1 MMEIKPI
8 LSTLLR
14 NKTGAVLIALQI
26 ALTMAVVVNAVVV
39 IQDRAETIAMP
50 TGVDVD
56 QLIMTRAFT
65 FNDEQNARAVIDNDL
80 AVLGALP
87 GVQSV
92 TKISTM
98 PLSNSGS
105 SSTFRAS
112 DADNAI
118 SLNLAYYQ
126 SDVFALSTLG
136 LEITRGRWFRDDEV
150 AYDTDGGYSP
160 TMVVLSDFAADT
172 MYPDEDPVGKFIYN
186 SLGDAVEVIG
196 TYDQLSKPWYGW
208 GDFYSTAIFPM
219 VDINAPL
226 VLRVDSDQRDALIP
240 MIDEALTEIDRE
252 RLVGNTRAHTD
263 IVANTFER
271 DVAMNRM
278 LTVVMTLVVIITA
291 LGIVGLASFS
301 VMQRRKQIGTRRA
314 IGAQRFH
321 ILRYFLTENW
331 MITTFGIVLGLGL
344 TFALNSLLINE
355 YNLPKLD
362 PIMLPLAV
370 LGLWAVGLLA
380 TIGPARNAAAV
391 DPAIATRSI

>member
-1 MMEIKPI
+1 MEIKPI

-56 QLIMTRAFT
+56 QLIMARAFS
-65 FNDEQNARAVIDNDL
+65 FNDEEDPRAVIENDL
-80 AVLGALP
+80 AVLRAIP
-87 GVQSV
+87 GVQNV

-105 SSTFRAS
+105 SSTFRVS
-112 DADNAI
+112 DADNAASI
-118 SLNLAYYQ
+118 NLAYYQ
-126 SDVFALSTLG
+126 SDTHSLDTLG
-136 LEITRGRWFRDDEV
+136 LELTRGRWFRDDEV
-150 AYDTDGGYSP
+150 TYQPDGGYAP
-160 TMVVLSDFAADT
+160 TMVVLSDYAADT
-172 MYPDEDPVGKFIYN
+172 MYPDEDPIGKFMYN
-186 SLGDAVEVIG
+186 SLGDAIEVIG

-208 GDFYSTAIFPM
+208 GNFYETAIFPI
-219 VDINAPL
+219 VDLNAPL
-226 VLRVDSDQRDALIP
+226 VLRVDANQRDTLIP
-240 MIDEALTEIDRE
+240 AIDEALAEIDRE
-252 RLVGNTRAHTD
+252 RLIGTTRAHTD
-263 IVANTFER
+263 IVARTFER

-331 MITTFGIVLGLGL
+331 LITTFGIVLGLGL
-344 TFALNSLLINE
+344 TFALNSLLINQ

-362 PIMLPLAV
+362 PVMLPLAV
-370 LGLWAVGLLA
+370 LGLWGVGLVA
-380 TIGPARNAAAV
+380 TLGPARNAAAV

>member
-1 MMEIKPI
+1 MEIKPI

-26 ALTMAVVVNAVVV
+26 ALTMAVVVNAIVV

-56 QLIMTRAFT
+56 QLIMARAFS
-65 FNDEQNARAVIDNDL
+65 FNDEQNPRAVIENDL
-80 AVLGALP
+80 TLLGELP

-105 SSTFRAS
+105 SSTFRVS
-112 DADNAI
+112 DADNAASI
-118 SLNLAYYQ
+118 NLAYYQ
-126 SDVFALSTLG
+126 SDIHALGTLG

-150 AYDTDGGYSP
+150 TYQPDGGYAP
-160 TMVVLSDFAADT
+160 TLVVLSDYAADT
-172 MYPDEDPVGKFIYN
+172 MYPDEDPIGKFMYN
-186 SLGDAVEVIG
+186 SLGDAIEVIG
-196 TYDQLSKPWYGW
+196 TYDQLAKPWYGW
-208 GDFYSTAIFPM
+208 GNFYSTAIFPI
-219 VDINAPL
+219 VDLNAPL
-226 VLRVDSDQRDALIP
+226 VLRVDADQRDALIP
-240 MIDEALTEIDRE
+240 VIEEALAEIDRE
-252 RLVGNTRAHTD
+252 RLVGTTRAHTD

-331 MITTFGIVLGLGL
+331 LITTFGIVLGLGL

-370 LGLWAVGLLA
+370 LGLWGVGLLA
-380 TIGPARNAAAV
+380 TLGPARNAAAV